1 MNIVVAGMGY
11 VGIPVAALFADV
23 PGFKVTGIQRRSS
36 RSGWKIDLLN
46 QGISPIEGEEPGLDE
61 LLKRVVE
68 KGTFRVTDDVSAYRD
83 ADAILIAVQTPV
95 DEHHNPQYE
104 SLKEVLTD
112 IGRNMKHGALICLES
127 TVAPGTTSYLAKPI
141 LEEQSKMRA
150 GVDFNL
156 VFSYE
161 RVMVGRLLHNLTKYA
176 RIVGGYTPQCASRGL
191 ELYRNIVQAELYP
204 TDALT
209 AEVSK
214 VIENT
219 YRDVNIAFA
228 NEVALIC
235 ESLGVNVHEV
245 RRFVNSLPND
255 PTNPA
260 ANPYRNM
267 HIPGAGVGGHCLPK
281 DTWLLKYGLDTYGSF
296 KFKPNVI
303 VDSRKINDSM
313 PHHMKS
319 LTVEALKEKEIK
331 LSNASIAILGLA
343 FIENSDDTRNTPTLP
358 LYESLEDKCR
368 DIIVHDPYIQ
378 SFEGVKMAKSIDD
391 AVRGKDCLI
400 LVTRHKEYL
409 QLKPEWLKERMKTPV
424 IVDGRNVFDQKQCT
438 SEGFSFRG
446 VGLPKNS

>member
-1 MNIVVAGMGY
+1 M
-11 VGIPVAALFADV
+11 
-23 PGFKVTGIQRRSS
+23 
-36 RSGWKIDLLN
+36 
-46 QGISPIEGEEPGLDE
+46 
-61 LLKRVVE
+61 
-68 KGTFRVTDDVSAYRD
+68 
-83 ADAILIAVQTPV
+83 
-95 DEHHNPQYE
+95 
-104 SLKEVLTD
+104 
-112 IGRNMKHGALICLES
+112 
-127 TVAPGTTSYLAKPI
+127 
-141 LEEQSKMRA
+141 
-150 GVDFNL
+150 
-156 VFSYE
+156 
-161 RVMVGRLLHNLTKYA
+161 
-176 RIVGGYTPQCASRGL
+176 
-191 ELYRNIVQAELYP
+191 
-204 TDALT
+204 
-209 AEVSK
+209 
-214 VIENT
+214 
-219 YRDVNIAFA
+219 
-228 NEVALIC
+228 
-235 ESLGVNVHEV
+235 

-281 DTWLLKYGLDTYGSF
+281 DPWLLKYGLDTYGSF

-343 FIENSDDTRNTPTLP
+343 FIENSDDTRNTPTLS

-368 DIIVHDPYIQ
+368 DIIVQDPYIQ
-378 SFEGVKMAKSIDD
+378 NFEGVKMAKSIDD

-424 IVDGRNVFDQKQCT
+424 IVDGRNVFDQKQYT